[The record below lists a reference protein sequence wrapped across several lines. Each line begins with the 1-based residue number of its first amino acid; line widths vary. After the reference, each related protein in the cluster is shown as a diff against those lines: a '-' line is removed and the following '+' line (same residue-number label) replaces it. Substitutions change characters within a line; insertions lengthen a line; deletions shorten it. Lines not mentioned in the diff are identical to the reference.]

1 MLTIDRVSKQFGSF
15 LAVNDISFDV
25 RPAEILALVGRA
37 APARRRWVGSSR
49 ALKTNQPV

>member
-25 RPAEILALVGRA
+25 RPAEILALVGGERL
-37 APARRRWVGSSR
+37 RQDDGGSDHR
-49 ALKTNQPV
+49 GP